1 MIEIRSLRDL
11 LRLLFIYQREFKL
24 AALSAVVIIVLGAFL
39 LPAKYES
46 NARLLVKPGR
56 DSTLPIE
63 ISNRQAL
70 VMPSTQRDPI
80 VDEER
85 LLTGRPIVR
94 QVAERYLEVLANRP
108 PPEGLWKRTKFY
120 VKKAI
125 GAVFDG
131 IRVTLETFGVIEE
144 TTAVERLA
152 KDLEKKFE
160 VTHAAGSTVME
171 ISFTWSEPEVAQEVV
186 KAWIEIYMEE
196 RTQALGRKSLYAFYE
211 AQTADSAA
219 QIKSYKAQILKH
231 LNEIG
236 ASSIEDRLQDLSERI
251 NVLRGERFNS
261 IRLIAS
267 SDSALESTRQQLKGL
282 PREIVTVRQIALNP
296 AQQDLRR
303 LLNQKRLERA
313 DMMRTYTD
321 DAPPVK
327 ALDAS
332 IRALEKEVQD
342 EGATVQSSEDRA
354 PNTLTTHLERVLL
367 DETSNNAALRTQ
379 LAEQEKQLAEL
390 EAQRREALDIEPTL
404 ARLQRELNATER
416 NYALYVDSLEKSR
429 IDRELDKSQI
439 SNISVIEE
447 ATYNPGR
454 IFPKTLLML
463 FLAVPFG
470 LAVGLLVVYPLL
482 PARPAHPRR
491 RPGRGEIR
499 PAAVDHPAGAEQQ
512 HRGEQQRLHRQHLPA
527 VRAAALRTHR
537 GKGPDPGPDLGAPRR
552 RCDFHHRA
560 TAPSAGGKRRAR
572 AGRRRAGPAGRSG
585 IARRAGPAG
594 QPRGLHRPA
603 PRRPDR
609 PGGRGAEEHRAGGR
623 ACADHPHHG
632 VRQGRRDHHQP
643 APLRGAEQGLADH
656 RPLPE
661 RVLMRIAL
669 LAPLPPEKNGIADY
683 ASHFRN
689 ALQGLG
695 IEVATPL
702 AGVAADSANIASRL
716 DSVDWNAFD
725 LVHAELGGG
734 RLGEFIALRELRK
747 RFPRLPLS
755 ATVHD
760 PERMVWRRER
770 LPWPLNLLERL
781 PSPLPQA
788 AVVLADPLTLRE
800 ERAVAQGLTRLVTL
814 TGLGGECLA
823 RRMRLPPGRVEVIN
837 HGNLEIATVPLP
849 SLDTLRLLYFGFI
862 YRGKGIEDLLEAL
875 ADLFASAPEMRQR
888 VRLTLAGGTA
898 AEMAFGA
905 GGNYLDQ
912 LKAQIAELG
921 LADAIDWNLNLAAAD
936 IPRTIQA
943 HHVMVLPYRESKKLG
958 LLGQQRGT
966 SGALSWAAACGRGAI
981 TSDARAFAEEVASG
995 NGAIY
1000 PQGDV
1005 AALSEQLLN
1014 LAREPRL
1021 AQAWAE
1027 RAGAI
1032 GHART
1037 WPRTALRFQAL
1048 FNDMVGTVHGT

>member
-144 TTAVERLA
+144 TTAVERLGA
-152 KDLEKKFE
+152 LFHVDLDPGLDHFLGDFRLAPGEADLHHRRAGRMGDIEFLLE
-160 VTHAAGSTVME
+160 VLG
-171 ISFTWSEPEVAQEVV
+171 
-186 KAWIEIYMEE
+186 
-196 RTQALGRKSLYAFYE
+196 QALGRKSLYAFYE

-470 LAVGLLVVYPLL
+470 LAVGLLVVYLCYLLDQRIHDGGLVEEKFGLPLWTTLPELSNSTAESSNAFTASIYRLYGLL
-482 PARPAHPRR
+482 PYARIEEKGLTLGLTSARHGEGVTFIIEQLRR
-491 RPGRGEIR
+491 
-499 PAAVDHPAGAEQQ
+499 
-512 HRGEQQRLHRQHLPA
+512 LL
-527 VRAAALRTHR
+527 
-537 GKGPDPGPDLGAPRR
+537 
-552 RCDFHHRA
+552 
-560 TAPSAGGKRRAR
+560 
-572 AGRRRAGPAGRSG
+572 
-585 IARRAGPAG
+585 
-594 QPRGLHRPA
+594 
-603 PRRPDR
+603 
-609 PGGRGAEEHRAGGR
+609 EEN
-623 ACADHPHHG
+623 G
-632 VRQGRRDHHQP
+632 VRVRIGGEPAQP
-643 APLRGAEQGLADH
+643 GEVVLLDAP
-656 RPLPE
+656 
-661 RVLMRIAL
+661 AL
-669 LAPLPPEKNGIADY
+669 L
-683 ASHFRN
+683 
-689 ALQGLG
+689 
-695 IEVATPL
+695 
-702 AGVAADSANIASRL
+702 DSREA
-716 DSVDWNAFD
+716 
-725 LVHAELGGG
+725 
-734 RLGEFIALRELRK
+734 FIALRRADLIA
-747 RFPRLPLS
+747 L
-755 ATVHD
+755 
-760 PERMVWRRER
+760 
-770 LPWPLNLLERL
+770 
-781 PSPLPQA
+781 
-788 AVVLADPLTLRE
+788 VVE
-800 ERAVAQGLTRLVTL
+800 AQKS
-814 TGLGGECLA
+814 
-823 RRMRLPPGRVEVIN
+823 
-837 HGNLEIATVPLP
+837 TVPVV
-849 SLDTLRLLYFGFI
+849 
-862 YRGKGIEDLLEAL
+862 EHAL
-875 ADLFASAPEMRQR
+875 TI
-888 VRLTLAGGTA
+888 LTT
-898 AEMAFGA
+898 AFGKVD
-905 GGNYLDQ
+905 GIIINRRRFEVPSKVLQ
-912 LKAQIAELG
+912 TIA
-921 LADAIDWNLNLAAAD
+921 
-936 IPRTIQA
+936 R
-943 HHVMVLPYRESKKLG
+943 YRS
-958 LLGQQRGT
+958 
-966 SGALSWAAACGRGAI
+966 
-981 TSDARAFAEEVASG
+981 AF
-995 NGAIY
+995 
-1000 PQGDV
+1000 
-1005 AALSEQLLN
+1005 
-1014 LAREPRL
+1014 
-1021 AQAWAE
+1021 
-1027 RAGAI
+1027 
-1032 GHART
+1032 
-1037 WPRTALRFQAL
+1037 
-1048 FNDMVGTVHGT
+1048 

>member
-390 EAQRREALDIEPTL
+390 EAHLRSGYLKRGTSLDQL
-404 ARLQRELNATER
+404 AR
-416 NYALYVDSLEKSR
+416 SCG
-429 IDRELDKSQI
+429 IDPS
-439 SNISVIEE
+439 
-447 ATYNPGR
+447 
-454 IFPKTLLML
+454 
-463 FLAVPFG
+463 G
-470 LAVGLLVVYPLL
+470 LA
-482 PARPAHPRR
+482 
-491 RPGRGEIR
+491 
-499 PAAVDHPAGAEQQ
+499 
-512 HRGEQQRLHRQHLPA
+512 
-527 VRAAALRTHR
+527 
-537 GKGPDPGPDLGAPRR
+537 
-552 RCDFHHRA
+552 
-560 TAPSAGGKRRAR
+560 
-572 AGRRRAGPAGRSG
+572 
-585 IARRAGPAG
+585 
-594 QPRGLHRPA
+594 
-603 PRRPDR
+603 
-609 PGGRGAEEHRAGGR
+609 
-623 ACADHPHHG
+623 
-632 VRQGRRDHHQP
+632 
-643 APLRGAEQGLADH
+643 
-656 RPLPE
+656 
-661 RVLMRIAL
+661 
-669 LAPLPPEKNGIADY
+669 
-683 ASHFRN
+683 
-689 ALQGLG
+689 
-695 IEVATPL
+695 
-702 AGVAADSANIASRL
+702 
-716 DSVDWNAFD
+716 
-725 LVHAELGGG
+725 
-734 RLGEFIALRELRK
+734 
-747 RFPRLPLS
+747 
-755 ATVHD
+755 ATVAEYNRHAREGRD
-760 PERMVWRRER
+760 PEF
-770 LPWPLNLLERL
+770 
-781 PSPLPQA
+781 
-788 AVVLADPLTLRE
+788 
-800 ERAVAQGLTRLVTL
+800 
-814 TGLGGECLA
+814 
-823 RRMRLPPGRVEVIN
+823 GR
-837 HGNLEIATVPLP
+837 
-849 SLDTLRLLYFGFI
+849 
-862 YRGKGIEDLLEAL
+862 
-875 ADLFASAPEMRQR
+875 
-888 VRLTLAGGTA
+888 GGTA
-898 AEMAFGA
+898 FNRKQGDPAYPGPNPCVAPIERGPYYAVQVEPGCFGTFAGLKTDAQARVLDGGGQPIPGLYAAGADMASLFAGHYPSGGINLGPALTFGYIA
-905 GGNYLDQ
+905 GRH
-912 LKAQIAELG
+912 IAGALG
-921 LADAIDWNLNLAAAD
+921 YEQE
-936 IPRTIQA
+936 QA
-943 HHVMVLPYRESKKLG
+943 
-958 LLGQQRGT
+958 QRG
-966 SGALSWAAACGRGAI
+966 
-981 TSDARAFAEEVASG
+981 
-995 NGAIY
+995 
-1000 PQGDV
+1000 
-1005 AALSEQLLN
+1005 
-1014 LAREPRL
+1014 
-1021 AQAWAE
+1021 
-1027 RAGAI
+1027 
-1032 GHART
+1032 
-1037 WPRTALRFQAL
+1037 
-1048 FNDMVGTVHGT
+1048 

>member
-470 LAVGLLVVYPLL
+470 LAVGLLVVYLCYLLDQRIHDGGLVEEKFGLPLWTTLPELSNSTAESSNAFTASIYRLYGLL
-482 PARPAHPRR
+482 PYARIEEKGLTLGLTSARHGEGVTFIIEQLRR
-491 RPGRGEIR
+491 
-499 PAAVDHPAGAEQQ
+499 
-512 HRGEQQRLHRQHLPA
+512 LL
-527 VRAAALRTHR
+527 
-537 GKGPDPGPDLGAPRR
+537 
-552 RCDFHHRA
+552 
-560 TAPSAGGKRRAR
+560 
-572 AGRRRAGPAGRSG
+572 
-585 IARRAGPAG
+585 
-594 QPRGLHRPA
+594 
-603 PRRPDR
+603 
-609 PGGRGAEEHRAGGR
+609 EEN
-623 ACADHPHHG
+623 G
-632 VRQGRRDHHQP
+632 VRVRIGGEPAQP
-643 APLRGAEQGLADH
+643 GEVVLLDAP
-656 RPLPE
+656 
-661 RVLMRIAL
+661 AL
-669 LAPLPPEKNGIADY
+669 L
-683 ASHFRN
+683 
-689 ALQGLG
+689 
-695 IEVATPL
+695 
-702 AGVAADSANIASRL
+702 DSREA
-716 DSVDWNAFD
+716 
-725 LVHAELGGG
+725 
-734 RLGEFIALRELRK
+734 FIALRRADLIALVVERSTGSSSTGAASRCRARSCRPSPATGARSDADRPPRAPAAGKEWHRRLRQS
-747 RFPRLPLS
+747 FPQRPAGS
-755 ATVHD
+755 RHRSSHAA
-760 PERMVWRRER
+760 RRRGGRQREYR
-770 LPWPLNLLERL
+770 QPAGQRRLERL
-781 PSPLPQA
+781 RPGPC
-788 AVVLADPLTLRE
+788 R
-800 ERAVAQGLTRLVTL
+800 TR
-814 TGLGGECLA
+814 
-823 RRMRLPPGRVEVIN
+823 RRPPGRVHRPARAAQALPAPAAER
-837 HGNLEIATVPLP
+837 HGARSGAHGLAPRAP
-849 SLDTLRLLYFGFI
+849 
-862 YRGKGIEDLLEAL
+862 AL
-875 ADLFASAPEMRQR
+875 AAEP
-888 VRLTLAGGTA
+888 AGT
-898 AEMAFGA
+898 
-905 GGNYLDQ
+905 
-912 LKAQIAELG
+912 
-921 LADAIDWNLNLAAAD
+921 
-936 IPRTIQA
+936 P
-943 HHVMVLPYRESKKLG
+943 
-958 LLGQQRGT
+958 
-966 SGALSWAAACGRGAI
+966 ALSPAPGRRGARRPA
-981 TSDARAFAEEVASG
+981 DPA
-995 NGAIY
+995 
-1000 PQGDV
+1000 
-1005 AALSEQLLN
+1005 
-1014 LAREPRL
+1014 
-1021 AQAWAE
+1021 
-1027 RAGAI
+1027 
-1032 GHART
+1032 
-1037 WPRTALRFQAL
+1037 
-1048 FNDMVGTVHGT
+1048 

>member
-470 LAVGLLVVYPLL
+470 LAVGLLVVYLCYLLDQRIHDGGLVEEKFGLPLWTTLPELSNSTAESSNAFTASIYRLYGLL
-482 PARPAHPRR
+482 PYARIEEVAQEVVKAWIEIYMEERTQALGRKSLYAFYEAQTADSAAQIKSYKAQILKHLNEIGASSIEDRLQDLSER
-491 RPGRGEIR
+491 INVLRGERFNSIR
-499 PAAVDHPAGAEQQ
+499 LIASSDSALESTRQQLKGLPREIVTVRQIALNPAQQDLRRLLNQKRLERADMMRTYTDDAPPVKALDASIRALEKEVQDEGATVQSSED
-512 HRGEQQRLHRQHLPA
+512 RAPNTLTTHLER
-527 VRAAALRTHR
+527 VLLDETSNNAALRTQLAEQEKQLAELEAQRREALDIEPTLARLQRELNATERNYALYVDSLEKSRIDRELDKSQISNISVIEEATYNPGRIFPKTLLMLFLAVPFGLAVGLLVVYLCYLLDQRIHDGGLVEEKFGLPLWTTLPELSNSTAESSNAFTASIYR
-537 GKGPDPGPDLGAPRR
+537 LYGLLPYARIEEKGLTLGLTSARHGEGVTFIIEQLRR
-552 RCDFHHRA
+552 
-560 TAPSAGGKRRAR
+560 
-572 AGRRRAGPAGRSG
+572 
-585 IARRAGPAG
+585 
-594 QPRGLHRPA
+594 LL
-603 PRRPDR
+603 
-609 PGGRGAEEHRAGGR
+609 EEN
-623 ACADHPHHG
+623 G
-632 VRQGRRDHHQP
+632 VRVRVGGEPAQP
-643 APLRGAEQGLADH
+643 GEVVLLDAP
-656 RPLPE
+656 
-661 RVLMRIAL
+661 AL
-669 LAPLPPEKNGIADY
+669 L
-683 ASHFRN
+683 
-689 ALQGLG
+689 
-695 IEVATPL
+695 
-702 AGVAADSANIASRL
+702 DSREA
-716 DSVDWNAFD
+716 
-725 LVHAELGGG
+725 
-734 RLGEFIALRELRK
+734 FIALRRADLIA
-747 RFPRLPLS
+747 L
-755 ATVHD
+755 
-760 PERMVWRRER
+760 
-770 LPWPLNLLERL
+770 
-781 PSPLPQA
+781 
-788 AVVLADPLTLRE
+788 VVE
-800 ERAVAQGLTRLVTL
+800 AQKS
-814 TGLGGECLA
+814 
-823 RRMRLPPGRVEVIN
+823 
-837 HGNLEIATVPLP
+837 TVPVV
-849 SLDTLRLLYFGFI
+849 
-862 YRGKGIEDLLEAL
+862 EHAL
-875 ADLFASAPEMRQR
+875 TI
-888 VRLTLAGGTA
+888 LTT
-898 AEMAFGA
+898 AFGKVD
-905 GGNYLDQ
+905 GIIINRRRFEVPSKVLQ
-912 LKAQIAELG
+912 TIA
-921 LADAIDWNLNLAAAD
+921 
-936 IPRTIQA
+936 R
-943 HHVMVLPYRESKKLG
+943 YRS
-958 LLGQQRGT
+958 
-966 SGALSWAAACGRGAI
+966 
-981 TSDARAFAEEVASG
+981 AF
-995 NGAIY
+995 
-1000 PQGDV
+1000 
-1005 AALSEQLLN
+1005 
-1014 LAREPRL
+1014 
-1021 AQAWAE
+1021 
-1027 RAGAI
+1027 
-1032 GHART
+1032 
-1037 WPRTALRFQAL
+1037 
-1048 FNDMVGTVHGT
+1048 

>member
-470 LAVGLLVVYPLL
+470 LAVGLLVVYLCYLLDQRIHDGGLVEEKFGLPLWTTLPELSNSTAESSNAFTASIYRLYGLL
-482 PARPAHPRR
+482 PYARIEEKGLTLGLTSARHGEGVTFIIEQLRR
-491 RPGRGEIR
+491 
-499 PAAVDHPAGAEQQ
+499 
-512 HRGEQQRLHRQHLPA
+512 LL
-527 VRAAALRTHR
+527 
-537 GKGPDPGPDLGAPRR
+537 
-552 RCDFHHRA
+552 
-560 TAPSAGGKRRAR
+560 
-572 AGRRRAGPAGRSG
+572 
-585 IARRAGPAG
+585 
-594 QPRGLHRPA
+594 
-603 PRRPDR
+603 
-609 PGGRGAEEHRAGGR
+609 EEN
-623 ACADHPHHG
+623 G
-632 VRQGRRDHHQP
+632 VRVRIGGEPAQP
-643 APLRGAEQGLADH
+643 GEVVLLDAP
-656 RPLPE
+656 
-661 RVLMRIAL
+661 AL
-669 LAPLPPEKNGIADY
+669 L
-683 ASHFRN
+683 
-689 ALQGLG
+689 
-695 IEVATPL
+695 
-702 AGVAADSANIASRL
+702 DSREA
-716 DSVDWNAFD
+716 
-725 LVHAELGGG
+725 
-734 RLGEFIALRELRK
+734 FIALRR
-747 RFPRLPLS
+747 
-755 ATVHD
+755 
-760 PERMVWRRER
+760 
-770 LPWPLNLLERL
+770 
-781 PSPLPQA
+781 
-788 AVVLADPLTLRE
+788 
-800 ERAVAQGLTRLVTL
+800 
-814 TGLGGECLA
+814 
-823 RRMRLPPGRVEVIN
+823 
-837 HGNLEIATVPLP
+837 
-849 SLDTLRLLYFGFI
+849 
-862 YRGKGIEDLLEAL
+862 
-875 ADLFASAPEMRQR
+875 ADLIASAPEMRQR

>member
-404 ARLQRELNATER
+404 AR
-416 NYALYVDSLEKSR
+416 
-429 IDRELDKSQI
+429 
-439 SNISVIEE
+439 
-447 ATYNPGR
+447 
-454 IFPKTLLML
+454 
-463 FLAVPFG
+463 
-470 LAVGLLVVYPLL
+470 
-482 PARPAHPRR
+482 RP
-491 RPGRGEIR
+491 
-499 PAAVDHPAGAEQQ
+499 
-512 HRGEQQRLHRQHLPA
+512 
-527 VRAAALRTHR
+527 
-537 GKGPDPGPDLGAPRR
+537 
-552 RCDFHHRA
+552 
-560 TAPSAGGKRRAR
+560 
-572 AGRRRAGPAGRSG
+572 
-585 IARRAGPAG
+585 ARRACAG
-594 QPRGLHRPA
+594 
-603 PRRPDR
+603 PRRT
-609 PGGRGAEEHRAGGR
+609 A
-623 ACADHPHHG
+623 
-632 VRQGRRDHHQP
+632 VRRD
-643 APLRGAEQGLADH
+643 R
-656 RPLPE
+656 
-661 RVLMRIAL
+661 
-669 LAPLPPEKNGIADY
+669 
-683 ASHFRN
+683 
-689 ALQGLG
+689 
-695 IEVATPL
+695 
-702 AGVAADSANIASRL
+702 
-716 DSVDWNAFD
+716 
-725 LVHAELGGG
+725 
-734 RLGEFIALRELRK
+734 
-747 RFPRLPLS
+747 
-755 ATVHD
+755 
-760 PERMVWRRER
+760 
-770 LPWPLNLLERL
+770 
-781 PSPLPQA
+781 
-788 AVVLADPLTLRE
+788 
-800 ERAVAQGLTRLVTL
+800 
-814 TGLGGECLA
+814 
-823 RRMRLPPGRVEVIN
+823 
-837 HGNLEIATVPLP
+837 
-849 SLDTLRLLYFGFI
+849 
-862 YRGKGIEDLLEAL
+862 
-875 ADLFASAPEMRQR
+875 
-888 VRLTLAGGTA
+888 
-898 AEMAFGA
+898 
-905 GGNYLDQ
+905 
-912 LKAQIAELG
+912 
-921 LADAIDWNLNLAAAD
+921 
-936 IPRTIQA
+936 
-943 HHVMVLPYRESKKLG
+943 
-958 LLGQQRGT
+958 
-966 SGALSWAAACGRGAI
+966 
-981 TSDARAFAEEVASG
+981 
-995 NGAIY
+995 
-1000 PQGDV
+1000 
-1005 AALSEQLLN
+1005 
-1014 LAREPRL
+1014 
-1021 AQAWAE
+1021 
-1027 RAGAI
+1027 
-1032 GHART
+1032 
-1037 WPRTALRFQAL
+1037 
-1048 FNDMVGTVHGT
+1048 

>member
-24 AALSAVVIIVLGAFL
+24 AALSALVIIVLGAFL

-120 VKKAI
+120 VKKAV

-332 IRALEKEVQD
+332 IRALEKEVRD

-470 LAVGLLVVYPLL
+470 LAVGLLVVYLCYLLDQRIHDGGLVEEKFGLPLWTTL
-482 PARPAHPRR
+482 P
-491 RPGRGEIR
+491 
-499 PAAVDHPAGAEQQ
+499 GAERQ
-512 HRGEQQRLHRQHLPA
+512 HRGEQQRLHRQYLPA
-527 VRAAALRTHR
+527 VRAAALRAHR
-537 GKGPDPGPDLGAPRR
+537 GKGPYPRPDLGAPRR
-552 RCDFHHRA
+552 RRDLHHRA
-560 TAPSAGGKRRAR
+560 AAPPAGRERRAR

-585 IARRAGPAG
+585 VARRAGPAG

-609 PGGRGAEEHRAGGR
+609 PGGGGAEEHRAGGR

-643 APLRGAEQGLADH
+643 APLRGAEQGPADH

-702 AGVAADSANIASRL
+702 AGVAADSANIVSRL

-770 LPWPLNLLERL
+770 LPWPLNLLEHL

-837 HGNLEIATVPLP
+837 HGNLEIAPVPLP
-849 SLDTLRLLYFGFI
+849 SLETLRLLYFGFI

-875 ADLFASAPEMRQR
+875 ADLFDSAPETRQR

-912 LKAQIAELG
+912 LKGQIAELG
-921 LADAIDWNLNLAAAD
+921 LAEAIDWNLNLAAAD

-1037 WPRTALRFQAL
+1037 WARTALRFQAL

>member
-470 LAVGLLVVYPLL
+470 LAVGLLVVYLCYLLDQRIHDGGLVEEKFGLPLWTTLPELSNSTAESSNAFTASIYRLYGLL
-482 PARPAHPRR
+482 PYARI
-491 RPGRGEIR
+491 E
-499 PAAVDHPAGAEQQ
+499 E
-512 HRGEQQRLHRQHLPA
+512 
-527 VRAAALRTHR
+527 
-537 GKGPDPGPDLGAPRR
+537 KGLTLGLTSARHGDAP
-552 RCDFHHRA
+552 
-560 TAPSAGGKRRAR
+560 
-572 AGRRRAGPAGRSG
+572 
-585 IARRAGPAG
+585 
-594 QPRGLHRPA
+594 
-603 PRRPDR
+603 
-609 PGGRGAEEHRAGGR
+609 
-623 ACADHPHHG
+623 
-632 VRQGRRDHHQP
+632 
-643 APLRGAEQGLADH
+643 
-656 RPLPE
+656 
-661 RVLMRIAL
+661 AL
-669 LAPLPPEKNGIADY
+669 L
-683 ASHFRN
+683 
-689 ALQGLG
+689 
-695 IEVATPL
+695 
-702 AGVAADSANIASRL
+702 DSREA
-716 DSVDWNAFD
+716 
-725 LVHAELGGG
+725 
-734 RLGEFIALRELRK
+734 FIALRRADLIA
-747 RFPRLPLS
+747 L
-755 ATVHD
+755 
-760 PERMVWRRER
+760 
-770 LPWPLNLLERL
+770 
-781 PSPLPQA
+781 
-788 AVVLADPLTLRE
+788 VVE
-800 ERAVAQGLTRLVTL
+800 AQKS
-814 TGLGGECLA
+814 
-823 RRMRLPPGRVEVIN
+823 
-837 HGNLEIATVPLP
+837 TVPVV
-849 SLDTLRLLYFGFI
+849 
-862 YRGKGIEDLLEAL
+862 EHAL
-875 ADLFASAPEMRQR
+875 TI
-888 VRLTLAGGTA
+888 LTT
-898 AEMAFGA
+898 AFGKVD
-905 GGNYLDQ
+905 GIIINRRRFEVPSKVLQ
-912 LKAQIAELG
+912 TIA
-921 LADAIDWNLNLAAAD
+921 
-936 IPRTIQA
+936 R
-943 HHVMVLPYRESKKLG
+943 YRS
-958 LLGQQRGT
+958 
-966 SGALSWAAACGRGAI
+966 
-981 TSDARAFAEEVASG
+981 AF
-995 NGAIY
+995 
-1000 PQGDV
+1000 
-1005 AALSEQLLN
+1005 
-1014 LAREPRL
+1014 
-1021 AQAWAE
+1021 
-1027 RAGAI
+1027 
-1032 GHART
+1032 
-1037 WPRTALRFQAL
+1037 
-1048 FNDMVGTVHGT
+1048 

>member
-1 MIEIRSLRDL
+1 MTYRKCSLMKRTLLMLAMLALAACNTPARIPAPDSDTVDSGKRALEELARLPPAMERVRVGDTLRIVRDAGEMPTLSAFNVATIYELTLYTVLNDGSIYYPFIGRIQAAHRTPQEIANELTT
-11 LRLLFIYQREFKL
+11 KL
-24 AALSAVVIIVLGAFL
+24 APIYREPRVTVNINQAPGNTVFVGGAVRNPSAVPIPAANNMEQAILGAGGI
-39 LPAKYES
+39 LPVGD
-46 NARLLVKPGR
+46 ARR
-56 DSTLPIE
+56 
-63 ISNRQAL
+63 
-70 VMPSTQRDPI
+70 
-80 VDEER
+80 
-85 LLTGRPIVR
+85 
-94 QVAERYLEVLANRP
+94 VLANRP

-470 LAVGLLVVYPLL
+470 LAVGLLVVYLCYLLDQRIHDGGLVEEKFGLPLWTTLPELSNSTAESSNAFTASIYRLYGLL
-482 PARPAHPRR
+482 PYARIEEKGLTLGLTSARHGEGVTFIIEQLRR
-491 RPGRGEIR
+491 
-499 PAAVDHPAGAEQQ
+499 
-512 HRGEQQRLHRQHLPA
+512 LL
-527 VRAAALRTHR
+527 
-537 GKGPDPGPDLGAPRR
+537 
-552 RCDFHHRA
+552 
-560 TAPSAGGKRRAR
+560 
-572 AGRRRAGPAGRSG
+572 
-585 IARRAGPAG
+585 
-594 QPRGLHRPA
+594 
-603 PRRPDR
+603 
-609 PGGRGAEEHRAGGR
+609 EEN
-623 ACADHPHHG
+623 G
-632 VRQGRRDHHQP
+632 VRVRIGGEPAQP
-643 APLRGAEQGLADH
+643 GEVVLLDAP
-656 RPLPE
+656 
-661 RVLMRIAL
+661 AL
-669 LAPLPPEKNGIADY
+669 L
-683 ASHFRN
+683 
-689 ALQGLG
+689 
-695 IEVATPL
+695 
-702 AGVAADSANIASRL
+702 DSREA
-716 DSVDWNAFD
+716 
-725 LVHAELGGG
+725 
-734 RLGEFIALRELRK
+734 FIALRRADLIA
-747 RFPRLPLS
+747 L
-755 ATVHD
+755 
-760 PERMVWRRER
+760 
-770 LPWPLNLLERL
+770 
-781 PSPLPQA
+781 
-788 AVVLADPLTLRE
+788 VVE
-800 ERAVAQGLTRLVTL
+800 AQKS
-814 TGLGGECLA
+814 
-823 RRMRLPPGRVEVIN
+823 
-837 HGNLEIATVPLP
+837 TVPVV
-849 SLDTLRLLYFGFI
+849 
-862 YRGKGIEDLLEAL
+862 EHAL
-875 ADLFASAPEMRQR
+875 TI
-888 VRLTLAGGTA
+888 LTT
-898 AEMAFGA
+898 AFGKVD
-905 GGNYLDQ
+905 GIIINRRRFEVPSKVLQ
-912 LKAQIAELG
+912 TIA
-921 LADAIDWNLNLAAAD
+921 
-936 IPRTIQA
+936 R
-943 HHVMVLPYRESKKLG
+943 YRS
-958 LLGQQRGT
+958 
-966 SGALSWAAACGRGAI
+966 
-981 TSDARAFAEEVASG
+981 AF
-995 NGAIY
+995 
-1000 PQGDV
+1000 
-1005 AALSEQLLN
+1005 
-1014 LAREPRL
+1014 
-1021 AQAWAE
+1021 
-1027 RAGAI
+1027 
-1032 GHART
+1032 
-1037 WPRTALRFQAL
+1037 
-1048 FNDMVGTVHGT
+1048 

>member
-211 AQTADSAA
+211 AQTADSA
-219 QIKSYKAQILKH
+219 
-231 LNEIG
+231 
-236 ASSIEDRLQDLSERI
+236 
-251 NVLRGERFNS
+251 
-261 IRLIAS
+261 
-267 SDSALESTRQQLKGL
+267 LESTRQQLKGL

-470 LAVGLLVVYPLL
+470 LAVGLLVVYLCYLLDQRIHDGGLVEEKFGLPLWTTLPELSNSTAESSNAFTASIYRLYGLL
-482 PARPAHPRR
+482 PYARIEEKGLTLGLTSARHGEGVTFIIEQLRR
-491 RPGRGEIR
+491 
-499 PAAVDHPAGAEQQ
+499 
-512 HRGEQQRLHRQHLPA
+512 LL
-527 VRAAALRTHR
+527 
-537 GKGPDPGPDLGAPRR
+537 
-552 RCDFHHRA
+552 
-560 TAPSAGGKRRAR
+560 
-572 AGRRRAGPAGRSG
+572 
-585 IARRAGPAG
+585 
-594 QPRGLHRPA
+594 
-603 PRRPDR
+603 
-609 PGGRGAEEHRAGGR
+609 EEN
-623 ACADHPHHG
+623 G
-632 VRQGRRDHHQP
+632 VRVRIGGEPAQP
-643 APLRGAEQGLADH
+643 GEVVLLDAP
-656 RPLPE
+656 
-661 RVLMRIAL
+661 AL
-669 LAPLPPEKNGIADY
+669 L
-683 ASHFRN
+683 
-689 ALQGLG
+689 
-695 IEVATPL
+695 
-702 AGVAADSANIASRL
+702 DSREA
-716 DSVDWNAFD
+716 
-725 LVHAELGGG
+725 
-734 RLGEFIALRELRK
+734 FIALRRADLIA
-747 RFPRLPLS
+747 L
-755 ATVHD
+755 
-760 PERMVWRRER
+760 
-770 LPWPLNLLERL
+770 
-781 PSPLPQA
+781 
-788 AVVLADPLTLRE
+788 VVE
-800 ERAVAQGLTRLVTL
+800 AQKS
-814 TGLGGECLA
+814 
-823 RRMRLPPGRVEVIN
+823 
-837 HGNLEIATVPLP
+837 TVPVV
-849 SLDTLRLLYFGFI
+849 
-862 YRGKGIEDLLEAL
+862 EHAL
-875 ADLFASAPEMRQR
+875 TI
-888 VRLTLAGGTA
+888 LTT
-898 AEMAFGA
+898 AFGKVD
-905 GGNYLDQ
+905 GIIINRRRFEVPSKVLQ
-912 LKAQIAELG
+912 TIA
-921 LADAIDWNLNLAAAD
+921 
-936 IPRTIQA
+936 R
-943 HHVMVLPYRESKKLG
+943 YRS
-958 LLGQQRGT
+958 
-966 SGALSWAAACGRGAI
+966 
-981 TSDARAFAEEVASG
+981 AF
-995 NGAIY
+995 
-1000 PQGDV
+1000 
-1005 AALSEQLLN
+1005 
-1014 LAREPRL
+1014 
-1021 AQAWAE
+1021 
-1027 RAGAI
+1027 
-1032 GHART
+1032 
-1037 WPRTALRFQAL
+1037 
-1048 FNDMVGTVHGT
+1048 